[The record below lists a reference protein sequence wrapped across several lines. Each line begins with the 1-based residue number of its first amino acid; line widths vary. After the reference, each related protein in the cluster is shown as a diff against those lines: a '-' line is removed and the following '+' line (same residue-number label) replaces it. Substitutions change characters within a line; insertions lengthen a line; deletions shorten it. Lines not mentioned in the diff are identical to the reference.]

1 MKLSIIILIV
11 FSVCALGCGQDKNQE
26 KMIKKD
32 YKDSTLVKSDTS
44 QVDPKSPHPK
54 DMGIG
59 PIKEVK
65 LGAIDQNLVKK
76 GQQLFETK
84 CTICHSLDERKVGP
98 PLRNVTQERTP
109 EFIMNLLLNTATM
122 ENKDQIVEKLI
133 SEYHIPM
140 PDQTL
145 TEEQAR
151 EILEY
156 LRQSASEKKQQ

>member
-1 MKLSIIILIV
+1 MKLSIIALMIFGV
-11 FSVCALGCGQDKNQE
+11 FALGCGQNKNQE
-26 KMIKKD
+26 EMTKKES
-32 YKDSTLVKSDTS
+32 KDTTLVKSDTS
-44 QVDPKSPHPK
+44 KVDPRSPHPK

-84 CTICHSLDERKVGP
+84 CTICHSLDETKVGP

-145 TEEQAR
+145 TQEQAR

-156 LRQSASEKKQQ
+156 LRQSASEKK